1 MRRFIQSIVIALV
14 CIASVSVNAASWS
27 EIRNQSKRVNGFIPY
42 QVSNSQGKIWLEVD
56 EFEKPFIMYTGLPY
70 GIGSND
76 IGLDRGQ
83 LGESRLV
90 QFEKYGDKI
99 FLKQL
104 NTRYRADTDN
114 QAERSSV
121 EQAFASSVLYG
132 FKVEARSGKRHL
144 IDMTGFLTKDLHGIS
159 QRLQATKQGS
169 YSVNASRSALVT
181 ASSKNFPKNTVFQSI
196 LTFKGSNP
204 GQFVRQV
211 VPSPSEITVQQQV
224 QFVALPDDGYKPR
237 KFHPK
242 SGYFDLTYADYASPI
257 TENINKKLIYRH
269 RLTRDEEGNIEPIVY
284 YLDPGAPEPIKT
296 ALLEGAKWWG
306 QAFDAVGLEGAYEVK
321 VLPEDVDPLDV
332 RYNVIQWVHRAT
344 RGWSYGL
351 ALADPRTGEII
362 KGHVTL
368 GSLRVR
374 QDLLIAN
381 ALTGA
386 ATNDEKQQ
394 KALDMALARIR
405 QLSAHEV
412 GHTLGIAHNFAASV
426 NNRASVMDYP
436 HPYVTL
442 NNGKISLENAYAEG
456 IGRWD
461 IEAVRYGYAEF
472 EAEEEDKAL
481 RDIVRDTSAKGLQ
494 FISDA
499 DARPQGGSHPAAH
512 LWDNGADA
520 AQELSRVLQVRQQ
533 ALQNFGHANLKDGQP
548 YSELAETLVP
558 LYLFHRYQ
566 VEGAVKLI
574 GGVNFEYS
582 VKGDSYRPVSA
593 VSKEQQK
600 AALEMLLSTLQVEQ
614 LKLPEHILKLIPPK
628 AYGYYKNRESFPSQV
643 GSSLDPVAMADVA
656 AQHTLKLLLNPD
668 RMARLLQQKAQ
679 DPEQVGLENMLNE
692 LLVATLRS
700 TEKKGLEALIQQRV
714 DYLTVK
720 HILIAASNPQAS
732 PEVRAHMHS
741 EIGKLEG
748 WLVTQAK
755 RNPLRYLWLK
765 SLVDK
770 YQAGEFK
777 VDYVKPLQIPPGSPI
792 GMSL

>member
-1 MRRFIQSIVIALV
+1 MRLTIQSIFIALV
-14 CIASVSVNAASWS
+14 CFVCVSANAASWS
-27 EIRNQSKRVNGFIPY
+27 EIRNQSKHVDGFIPY
-42 QVSNSQGKIWLEVD
+42 QVSNSQGKVWLEID
-56 EFEKPFIMYTGLPY
+56 EFNKPFIMYTGLPY

-114 QAERSSV
+114 QAEKSSV
-121 EQAFASSVLYG
+121 EQAFASSILHG

-144 IDMTGFLTKDLHGIS
+144 IDMGSFLLKDLHGVS
-159 QRLQATKQGS
+159 QRLQATQQGAF
-169 YSVNASRSALVT
+169 SVDASRSALVT
-181 ASSKNFPKNTVFQSI
+181 EHTKNFPKNTVFESI
-196 LTFKGSNP
+196 LTFSGSKP
-204 GQFVRQV
+204 GEYVRQV
-211 VPSPSEITVQQQV
+211 VPSPNDITVQQQV

-237 KFHPK
+237 QFHPK
-242 SGYFDLTYADYASPI
+242 SGFFSLTYADYATSL
-257 TENINKKLIYRH
+257 TESLEKKLIYRH
-269 RLTRDEEGNIEPIVY
+269 RITRDKEGNIEPITY
-284 YLDPGAPEPIKT
+284 YLDPGAPEPVKT
-296 ALLEGAKWWG
+296 ALLEGAQWWA

-344 RGWSYGL
+344 RGWSYGM
-351 ALADPRTGEII
+351 AMADPRTGEII

-381 ALTGA
+381 ALTGSV
-386 ATNDEKQQ
+386 TDDGKQQ

-442 NNGKISLENAYAEG
+442 DNDKISLDNAYAEG

-472 EAEEEDKAL
+472 EADKEAEAL
-481 RDIVRDTSAKGLQ
+481 RQIVRDYSAKGLQ
-494 FISDA
+494 FISDP
-499 DARPQGGSHPAAH
+499 DARPQGGSHPAGH
-512 LWDNGADA
+512 LWDNGTSPAE
-520 AQELSRVLQVRQQ
+520 ELSRVIQVRQQ
-533 ALQNFGHANLKDGQP
+533 ALQNFGQDSLKDGQP

-566 VEGAVKLI
+566 VEAAVKLL
-574 GGVNFEYS
+574 GGVHFEYS
-582 VKGDSYRPVSA
+582 VKGDTYRPVRA
-593 VSKEQQK
+593 VENDKQK
-600 AALEMLLSTLQVEQ
+600 AALDMLLSTLTVEQ
-614 LKLPEHILKLIPPK
+614 LKLPENILKLIPPK
-628 AYGYYKNRESFPSQV
+628 AYGYYKNRESFPSQT

-656 AQHTLKLLLNPD
+656 AQHTLKLILNPQ
-668 RMARLLQQKAQ
+668 RLARLLQQKAL
-679 DPEQVGLENMLNE
+679 DPEQIGLEDMLSE
-692 LLVATLRS
+692 LLVTTLRS
-700 TEKKGLEALIQQRV
+700 TESQGLGALIQQRV

-720 HILIAASNPQAS
+720 HILVAASDPNAS
-732 PEVRAHMHS
+732 AEVRAHLHS
-741 EIGKLEG
+741 EIGKLNG
-748 WLVTQAK
+748 WLITQAK
-755 RNPLRYLWLK
+755 RNPVRYLWLK
-765 SLVDK
+765 DLVDK

-777 VDYVKPLQIPPGSPI
+777 VDYVKPLDIPPGSPI
-792 GMSL
+792 GM

>member
-1 MRRFIQSIVIALV
+1 MRRVIQSTIVALV
-14 CIASVSVNAASWS
+14 CLACVSVNAASWS
-27 EIRNQSKRVNGFIPY
+27 EIRNQSNRINGFIPY
-42 QVSNSQGKIWLEVD
+42 QVSNSQGKIWLEVS
-56 EFEKPFIMYTGLPY
+56 EFEEPFIMFTGLPY

-83 LGESRLV
+83 MSQSRLV

-144 IDMTGFLTKDLHGIS
+144 IDMSPFLLQDLHGVG
-159 QRLQATKQGS
+159 QRLQATNQGS
-169 YSVNASRSALVT
+169 YGVDISRSALVIQ
-181 ASSKNFPKNTVFQSI
+181 SSKNFPKNTVFESI

-204 GQFVRQV
+204 GEYVRQV
-211 VPSPSEITVQQQV
+211 TPSPDAITVKQQV
-224 QFVALPDDGYKPR
+224 QFVALPDDGYQPR

-242 SGYFDLTYADYASPI
+242 SGFFELTYADYATPLTQSL
-257 TENINKKLIYRH
+257 EKKLIYRH
-269 RLTRDEEGNIEPIVY
+269 RITRDKEGNIEPITF
-284 YLDPGAPEPIKT
+284 YLDPGAPEPVRT

-306 QAFDAVGLEGAYEVK
+306 DAFDAVGLEGAYEVK
-321 VLPEDVDPLDV
+321 MLPEDADPLDV

-344 RGWSYGL
+344 RGWSYGMVM
-351 ALADPRTGEII
+351 ADPRTGEIL

-381 ALTGA
+381 ALTGS
-386 ATNDEKQQ
+386 ATNDEKEK

-436 HPYVTL
+436 HPLVTL
-442 NNGKISLENAYAEG
+442 NNGDISLENAYAEG

-461 IEAVRYGYAEF
+461 IETVRYGYAEF
-472 EAEEEDKAL
+472 EEGEEEEAL
-481 RDIVRDTSAKGLQ
+481 RQIVRDASSKGLF

-499 DARPQGGSHPAAH
+499 DARPQGGSQAEAH
-512 LWDNGADA
+512 LWDNGADP

-566 VEGAVKLI
+566 VEAAVKLL
-574 GGVNFEYS
+574 GGVHFEYS
-582 VKGDSYRPVSA
+582 VKGDSYKPVRP
-593 VSKEQQK
+593 VSKEQQD
-600 AALEMLLSTLQVEQ
+600 AVLEMLLSTLSVEQ
-614 LKLPEHILKLIPPK
+614 LQVPDHIHSMIPPK
-628 AYGYYKNRESFPSQV
+628 AYGYYKNRESFPSQT

-656 AQHTLKLLLNPD
+656 AQHTLKLMLNPE
-668 RMARLLQQKAQ
+668 RLARLMQQKAQ
-679 DPEQVGLENMLNE
+679 SPELLGLEGMLSE

-700 TEKKGLEALIQQRV
+700 TESQGLGALIQQRV

-720 HILIAASNPQAS
+720 HILVAAANPEAS
-732 PEVRAHMHS
+732 PEVRAHLHT
-741 EIGKLEG
+741 EIGKLG
-748 WLVTQAK
+748 AWLVTQAK
-755 RNPLRYLWLK
+755 RNPVRYLWLK
-765 SLVDK
+765 DLVEK
-770 YQAGEFK
+770 YQAGEFE
-777 VDYVKPLQIPPGSPI
+777 VDYVKPLEMPPGSPI
-792 GMSL
+792 GM